1 MYLCVRPQEKNLDL
15 EKQKKKSLASSYRT
29 RCFSPEVNALTD
41 SRLSASQ
48 IISEE
53 ANQGV
58 DYEYFL
64 PHANSRDGYY
74 WSFGSWS
81 ACSRECGSG
90 QSQ

>member
-1 MYLCVRPQEKNLDL
+1 M
-15 EKQKKKSLASSYRT
+15 
-29 RCFSPEVNALTD
+29 NAFID
-41 SRLSASQ
+41 FKLSVSQ

-64 PHANSRDGYY
+64 SHAHSRVGYY

-81 ACSRECGSG
+81 TCSRECGSG
-90 QSQ
+90 QSLLFFKKYFYCKNFVVERTAMNHFGN